1 MRVRQIALI
10 SGAVLLSLA
19 GVAAT
24 RATAADDGHATT
36 RQLMLGIVIPASDG
50 VFGVGSK
57 EPKNDM
63 EWEVIEADAM
73 VLAEAGRLLLTGGR
87 AKDQGEWKKHSQS
100 LIDTSLLAEKY
111 AREKNVDKVLDAGN
125 AVYEACEL
133 LPREISARA
142 RRQLALAGRYAGRD
156 AHSIP
161 AIFAACR
168 AGLEQYDP
176 AQIG

>member
-1 MRVRQIALI
+1 LIAINAALSLLRRSCLRLDLSVYREATMRVRQIALI

-100 LIDTSLLAEKY
+100 LIDTSLLAAKY

-125 AVYEACEL
+125 AVYEACDSCHVKY
-133 LPREISARA
+133 LPERV
-142 RRQLALAGRYAGRD
+142 GN
-156 AHSIP
+156 
-161 AIFAACR
+161 
-168 AGLEQYDP
+168 
-176 AQIG
+176 